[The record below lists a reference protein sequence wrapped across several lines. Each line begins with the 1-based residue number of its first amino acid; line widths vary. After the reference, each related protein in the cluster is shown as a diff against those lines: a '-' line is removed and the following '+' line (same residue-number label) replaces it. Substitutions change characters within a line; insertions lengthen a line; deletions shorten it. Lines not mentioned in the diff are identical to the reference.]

1 MSGYVLG
8 IDGGGTKTHAVI
20 MDAAGQLLGSGHG
33 GASNYDH
40 AGIAG
45 ARHAIATAVAHAQR
59 AAGVGE
65 SPPAAA
71 FLGMA
76 GVVSDDDRATIRA
89 IAVEL
94 ALAPAERIGIDHDC
108 RIALAGGLSGRPGIV
123 QIAGTGSA
131 CFGMNAAGE
140 SWRAGGWGHLLADEG
155 SSYWLGLAAL
165 QALVRAHDG
174 RAASSA
180 FTTQVRTHLGLTDMN
195 DIMRRVYV
203 GDMGPGAIA
212 ALAPLVVAAAQ
223 HGEPLAAQL
232 LERGADELVE
242 CIVAVARRLGL
253 DRGPCELA
261 LVGGLFT
268 AGTALSGPLQRR
280 LADALPACRV
290 LAAELPPA
298 VGACLLA
305 LQSLGHLLAPAA
317 IQALRGA
324 VPVARH
330 DESPRT

>member
-20 MDAAGQLLGSGHG
+20 MDSAGRLRGSGYG

-45 ARHAIATAVAHAQR
+45 ARHAIATAVAQAR
-59 AAGVGE
+59 LAAGIDDA
-65 SPPAAA
+65 PPAAA

-89 IAVEL
+89 IATDL
-94 ALAPAERIGIDHDC
+94 ALAPAERTGIDHDC

-140 SWRAGGWGHLLADEG
+140 AWRAGGWGHLLADEG

-174 RAASSA
+174 RAAPGEL
-180 FTTQVRTHLGLTDMN
+180 TTQVRAHLGLADMN

-223 HGEPLAAQL
+223 RGEPLAVHL
-232 LERGADELVE
+232 LERAADELVD
-242 CIVAVARRLGL
+242 CIAAVARRLGL

-261 LVGGLFT
+261 LVGGLFA
-268 AGTALSGPLQRR
+268 AGTALTAPLARR
-280 LADALPACRV
+280 LAGVLPECRM

-305 LQSLGHLLAPAA
+305 LQSLGHELAPAA
-317 IQALRGA
+317 ILALRDA
-324 VPVARH
+324 LSVARH
-330 DESPRT
+330 DGSRRA